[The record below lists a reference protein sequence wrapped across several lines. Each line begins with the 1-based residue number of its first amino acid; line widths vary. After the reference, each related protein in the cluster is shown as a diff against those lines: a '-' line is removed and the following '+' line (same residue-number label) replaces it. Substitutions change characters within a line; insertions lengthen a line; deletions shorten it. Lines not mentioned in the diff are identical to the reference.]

1 MRFRRVK
8 KHKNKH
14 NKENTSMDLQQ
25 IDELEKKFEQQEE
38 QTNEQESHLKQEISI
53 KEIKTPK
60 KRGRKKYVLD
70 EDKKKSFNIAFSPS
84 VIKELDE
91 FLLEFGS
98 FKETR
103 STFIEE
109 ALIRHL
115 KHRKNTQ
122 EQKLLKQLERLQNK
136 EKGNNENNELE

>member
-1 MRFRRVK
+1 
-8 KHKNKH
+8 
-14 NKENTSMDLQQ
+14 MDLQQ

-38 QTNEQESHLKQEISI
+38 QAQDTPLKQEPSI

-70 EDKKKSFNIAFSPS
+70 EDKKKSFNIAFSPC

-122 EQKLLKQLERLQNK
+122 EQKLLKQLEKLQK
-136 EKGNNENNELE
+136 KDTNENNELE

>member
-1 MRFRRVK
+1 
-8 KHKNKH
+8 
-14 NKENTSMDLQQ
+14 MDLQQ
-25 IDELEKKFEQQEE
+25 IDELEKKFEEQEE
-38 QTNEQESHLKQEISI
+38 QAQDTPLKQEPST
-53 KEIKTPK
+53 KEVKTPK
-60 KRGRKKYVLD
+60 KRGRKKSLLD
-70 EDKKKSFNIAFSPS
+70 EDKKKSFNIAFSPC

-103 STFIEE
+103 SAFIEE
-109 ALIRHL
+109 ALIGHL

>member
-1 MRFRRVK
+1 MHFRRVK
-8 KHKNKH
+8 KHKY
-14 NKENTSMDLQQ
+14 NKEHTNMDLQQ
-25 IDELEKKFEQQEE
+25 IDDLEKKLEESLNKEE
-38 QTNEQESHLKQEISI
+38 QVSELENHLEQEPST
-53 KEIKTPK
+53 KEVKTPK
-60 KRGRKKYVLD
+60 KRGRKKSILD
-70 EDKKKSFNIAFSPS
+70 EDKKKSFNISFSPS
-84 VIKELDE
+84 IIKELDE

-122 EQKLLKQLERLQNK
+122 EQKLLKQIEKLQNK
-136 EKGNNENNELE
+136 ERDNNELE

>member
-1 MRFRRVK
+1 
-8 KHKNKH
+8 
-14 NKENTSMDLQQ
+14 MDLQQ
-25 IDELEKKFEQQEE
+25 IDELEKKFEEQEE
-38 QTNEQESHLKQEISI
+38 QAKDTTLKQEPST
-53 KEIKTPK
+53 KEVKIPK

-70 EDKKKSFNIAFSPS
+70 EDKKKSFNIAFSPC

-122 EQKLLKQLERLQNK
+122 EQKLLRQLERLQNK

>member
-1 MRFRRVK
+1 
-8 KHKNKH
+8 
-14 NKENTSMDLQQ
+14 MDLQQ
-25 IDELEKKFEQQEE
+25 IDELEKKFEEQEE
-38 QTNEQESHLKQEISI
+38 QAQDTPLKQEPST
-53 KEIKTPK
+53 KEVKIPK
-60 KRGRKKYVLD
+60 KRGRKKSVLD

-103 STFIEE
+103 SAFIEE

>member
-1 MRFRRVK
+1 
-8 KHKNKH
+8 
-14 NKENTSMDLQQ
+14 MDLQQ

-60 KRGRKKYVLD
+60 KRGRKKSVLD

-84 VIKELDE
+84 VIKKLDE

-109 ALIRHL
+109 ALIRYL
-115 KHRKNTQ
+115 KYRENTQ
-122 EQKLLKQLERLQNK
+122 EQKLLKQLEKLQK
-136 EKGNNENNELE
+136 KDTNENNELE

>member
-1 MRFRRVK
+1 MRFKRVK
-8 KHKNKH
+8 KHKNKY
-14 NKENTSMDLQQ
+14 KEHTNMDLQQ
-25 IDELEKKFEQQEE
+25 IDELEKKFEEQEE
-38 QTNEQESHLKQEISI
+38 QAQDTPLKQEPST
-53 KEIKTPK
+53 KEVKIPK
-60 KRGRKKYVLD
+60 KRGRKKNLLD

>member
-1 MRFRRVK
+1 
-8 KHKNKH
+8 
-14 NKENTSMDLQQ
+14 MDLQQ

-109 ALIRHL
+109 ALIGHL
-115 KHRKNTQ
+115 KYRKNTQ
-122 EQKLLKQLERLQNK
+122 EQKLLKQLEKLQKN
-136 EKGNNENNELE
+136 GNNENNELE

>member
-1 MRFRRVK
+1 MRFKRVK

-14 NKENTSMDLQQ
+14 NKEHTSMDLQQ
-25 IDELEKKFEQQEE
+25 IDELEKKFEEQEE

-60 KRGRKKYVLD
+60 KRGRKKYDLD
-70 EDKKKSFNIAFSPS
+70 EDKKKSFNIAFRPS
-84 VIKELDE
+84 VITELDE

-122 EQKLLKQLERLQNK
+122 EQKLLKKLERLQNK

>member
-1 MRFRRVK
+1 
-8 KHKNKH
+8 
-14 NKENTSMDLQQ
+14 MDLQQ
-25 IDELEKKFEQQEE
+25 IDELEKKFEEQEE
-38 QTNEQESHLKQEISI
+38 QAQDTPIKQEPST
-53 KEIKTPK
+53 KEVKTPK
-60 KRGRKKYVLD
+60 KRGRKKSLLD

>member
-1 MRFRRVK
+1 
-8 KHKNKH
+8 
-14 NKENTSMDLQQ
+14 MDLQQ
-25 IDELEKKFEQQEE
+25 IDELEKKFEEQEE
-38 QTNEQESHLKQEISI
+38 QAQDTPLKQEPST
-53 KEIKTPK
+53 KEVKIPK
-60 KRGRKKYVLD
+60 KRGRKKSLLD
-70 EDKKKSFNIAFSPS
+70 EDKKKSFNIAFSPY

>member
-1 MRFRRVK
+1 
-8 KHKNKH
+8 
-14 NKENTSMDLQQ
+14 MDLQQ

-115 KHRKNTQ
+115 KHKKNTQ
-122 EQKLLKQLERLQNK
+122 EQKLLKQLERLQK
-136 EKGNNENNELE
+136 KDTNENNELE

>member
-1 MRFRRVK
+1 
-8 KHKNKH
+8 
-14 NKENTSMDLQQ
+14 MDLQQ
-25 IDELEKKFEQQEE
+25 IDELEKKFEEQEE
-38 QTNEQESHLKQEISI
+38 QAQDTPLKQEPST
-53 KEIKTPK
+53 KEVKIPK
-60 KRGRKKYVLD
+60 KRGRKKSLLD
-70 EDKKKSFNIAFSPS
+70 EYKKKSFNIAFSPC
-84 VIKELDE
+84 VIKKLDE

>member
-1 MRFRRVK
+1 
-8 KHKNKH
+8 
-14 NKENTSMDLQQ
+14 MDLQQ

-60 KRGRKKYVLD
+60 KRGRKKSVLD

>member
-1 MRFRRVK
+1 
-8 KHKNKH
+8 
-14 NKENTSMDLQQ
+14 MDLQQ
-25 IDELEKKFEQQEE
+25 IDELEKKFEEQEE
-38 QTNEQESHLKQEISI
+38 QAQDTPLKQEPST
-53 KEIKTPK
+53 KEVKIPI
-60 KRGRKKYVLD
+60 KRGRKKSLLD
-70 EDKKKSFNIAFSPS
+70 EYKKKSFNIAFSPC

>member
-1 MRFRRVK
+1 
-8 KHKNKH
+8 
-14 NKENTSMDLQQ
+14 MDLQQ

-38 QTNEQESHLKQEISI
+38 QTNEQESHLKQEPST
-53 KEIKTPK
+53 KEVKIPK
-60 KRGRKKYVLD
+60 KRGRKKSVLD

>member
-1 MRFRRVK
+1 MRFKRVK
-8 KHKNKH
+8 KHKNKY
-14 NKENTSMDLQQ
+14 KEHTNMDLQQ

-38 QTNEQESHLKQEISI
+38 QTNEQEISI

-70 EDKKKSFNIAFSPS
+70 EDKKKSFNIVFSPC

>member
-1 MRFRRVK
+1 
-8 KHKNKH
+8 
-14 NKENTSMDLQQ
+14 MDLQQ
-25 IDELEKKFEQQEE
+25 IDELEKKFEEQEE
-38 QTNEQESHLKQEISI
+38 QQAQDTPLEQEPSI
-53 KEIKTPK
+53 KEVKTPK
-60 KRGRKKYVLD
+60 KRGRKKSLLD

-122 EQKLLKQLERLQNK
+122 EQKLLKQIEKLKNKGIDNNKLE
-136 EKGNNENNELE
+136 

>member
-1 MRFRRVK
+1 
-8 KHKNKH
+8 
-14 NKENTSMDLQQ
+14 MDLQQ
-25 IDELEKKFEQQEE
+25 IDELEKKFEEQEE
-38 QTNEQESHLKQEISI
+38 QAQDTPLKQEPST
-53 KEIKTPK
+53 KEVKIPK
-60 KRGRKKYVLD
+60 KKERKKSLLD
-70 EDKKKSFNIAFSPS
+70 EYKKKSFNIAFSPC

>member
-14 NKENTSMDLQQ
+14 NKEHTSMDLQQ

-53 KEIKTPK
+53 KEIKIPK
-60 KRGRKKYVLD
+60 KRGRKKSLLD
-70 EDKKKSFNIAFSPS
+70 EDKKKSFNIAFSPC

>member
-1 MRFRRVK
+1 
-8 KHKNKH
+8 
-14 NKENTSMDLQQ
+14 MDLQQ

-38 QTNEQESHLKQEISI
+38 QTNEQEISI

-70 EDKKKSFNIAFSPS
+70 EDKKKSFNIAFSPC

-109 ALIRHL
+109 ALIKHL
-115 KHRKNTQ
+115 KYRKNTQ
-122 EQKLLKQLERLQNK
+122 EQKLLKQLEKLQKN
-136 EKGNNENNELE
+136 GNNENNELE

>member
-1 MRFRRVK
+1 
-8 KHKNKH
+8 
-14 NKENTSMDLQQ
+14 MDLQQ

-60 KRGRKKYVLD
+60 KRGRKKSVLD
-70 EDKKKSFNIAFSPS
+70 EDRKKSFNIAFSPS

-103 STFIEE
+103 STLIEE

>member
-8 KHKNKH
+8 KHKNKY
-14 NKENTSMDLQQ
+14 KEHTNMDLQQ
-25 IDELEKKFEQQEE
+25 IDELEKKFEEQEE
-38 QTNEQESHLKQEISI
+38 QAQDTPLKQEPST
-53 KEIKTPK
+53 KEVKIPK
-60 KRGRKKYVLD
+60 KRGRKKSLLD
-70 EDKKKSFNIAFSPS
+70 EDKKKSFNIAFSPC

-122 EQKLLKQLERLQNK
+122 EQKLLKQLEKLQK
-136 EKGNNENNELE
+136 KDTNENNELE

>member
-1 MRFRRVK
+1 
-8 KHKNKH
+8 
-14 NKENTSMDLQQ
+14 MDLQQ

-60 KRGRKKYVLD
+60 KRGRKKSVLD
-70 EDKKKSFNIAFSPS
+70 KDKKKSFNIAFSPS

-103 STFIEE
+103 SAFIEE

-115 KHRKNTQ
+115 KYRKNTQ

>member
-1 MRFRRVK
+1 
-8 KHKNKH
+8 
-14 NKENTSMDLQQ
+14 MDLQQ
-25 IDELEKKFEQQEE
+25 IDELEKKFEEQEE
-38 QTNEQESHLKQEISI
+38 QAQDTPLKQEPST
-53 KEIKTPK
+53 KEVKIPK
-60 KRGRKKYVLD
+60 KRGRKKSILD
-70 EDKKKSFNIAFSPS
+70 EDKKKSFNISFSPS
-84 VIKELDE
+84 IIKELDE

>member
-1 MRFRRVK
+1 MRFKRVK
-8 KHKNKH
+8 KHKNKY
-14 NKENTSMDLQQ
+14 KEHTNMDLQQ

-38 QTNEQESHLKQEISI
+38 QTNEQEISI

-60 KRGRKKYVLD
+60 KRGRKKSVLD

-84 VIKELDE
+84 VIKKLDG

-115 KHRKNTQ
+115 KYRKNTQ
-122 EQKLLKQLERLQNK
+122 EQKLLKQLEKLQK
-136 EKGNNENNELE
+136 KDTNENNELE

>member
-1 MRFRRVK
+1 
-8 KHKNKH
+8 
-14 NKENTSMDLQQ
+14 MDLQQ

-60 KRGRKKYVLD
+60 KRGRKKSLLD

>member
-1 MRFRRVK
+1 
-8 KHKNKH
+8 
-14 NKENTSMDLQQ
+14 MDLQQ
-25 IDELEKKFEQQEE
+25 IDELEKKFEEQEE
-38 QTNEQESHLKQEISI
+38 QAQDTPLKQESST
-53 KEIKTPK
+53 KEVKIPK
-60 KRGRKKYVLD
+60 KRGRKKSLLD
-70 EDKKKSFNIAFSPS
+70 KDKKKSFNIAFSPC

>member
-1 MRFRRVK
+1 
-8 KHKNKH
+8 
-14 NKENTSMDLQQ
+14 MDLQQ

-115 KHRKNTQ
+115 KLRKNTQ
-122 EQKLLKQLERLQNK
+122 EQKLLKQLEKLQK
-136 EKGNNENNELE
+136 KGNNENNELE

>member
-1 MRFRRVK
+1 
-8 KHKNKH
+8 
-14 NKENTSMDLQQ
+14 MDLQQ

-70 EDKKKSFNIAFSPS
+70 ADKKKSFNIAFSPC
-84 VIKELDE
+84 VIKKLDE

>member
-1 MRFRRVK
+1 
-8 KHKNKH
+8 
-14 NKENTSMDLQQ
+14 MDLQQ

-60 KRGRKKYVLD
+60 KRGRKKSVLD
-70 EDKKKSFNIAFSPS
+70 EYKKKSFNIAFSPS

>member
-1 MRFRRVK
+1 MRFKRVK
-8 KHKNKH
+8 KHKNKY
-14 NKENTSMDLQQ
+14 KEHTNMDLQQ

-38 QTNEQESHLKQEISI
+38 QTNEQEISI

-60 KRGRKKYVLD
+60 KRGRKKSLLD

-115 KHRKNTQ
+115 KYRKNTQ

>member
-1 MRFRRVK
+1 
-8 KHKNKH
+8 
-14 NKENTSMDLQQ
+14 MDLQQ

-60 KRGRKKYVLD
+60 KRGRKKVLD

-115 KHRKNTQ
+115 KYRKNTQ
-122 EQKLLKQLERLQNK
+122 EQKLLKQLEKLQRS
-136 EKGNNENNELE
+136 GNNENNELE

>member
-8 KHKNKH
+8 KRKSKH
-14 NKENTSMDLQQ
+14 NKEHTSMDLQQ
-25 IDELEKKFEQQEE
+25 IDELEKKFEEQEE
-38 QTNEQESHLKQEISI
+38 QAQDTPLKQEPST
-53 KEIKTPK
+53 KEVKIPK
-60 KRGRKKYVLD
+60 KRGRKKSLLD

>member
-1 MRFRRVK
+1 MHFKRVK
-8 KHKNKH
+8 SKSYKHH
-14 NKENTSMDLQQ
+14 KEHTNMDLQQ

-60 KRGRKKYVLD
+60 KRGRKKSVLD

-136 EKGNNENNELE
+136 EKGTNENNELE

>member
-1 MRFRRVK
+1 
-8 KHKNKH
+8 
-14 NKENTSMDLQQ
+14 MDLQQ
-25 IDELEKKFEQQEE
+25 IDELEKKFEEQEE
-38 QTNEQESHLKQEISI
+38 QAQDTPLKQEISI

-60 KRGRKKYVLD
+60 KRGRKKSVLD
-70 EDKKKSFNIAFSPS
+70 EDRKKSFNIAFSPS

-136 EKGNNENNELE
+136 EKDTNENNELE

>member
-1 MRFRRVK
+1 MRFKRVK
-8 KHKNKH
+8 KYKNKY
-14 NKENTSMDLQQ
+14 KEHTNMDLQQ

-60 KRGRKKYVLD
+60 KRGCKKYVLD

-122 EQKLLKQLERLQNK
+122 EQKLLKQLEKLQK
-136 EKGNNENNELE
+136 KDTNENNEFE

>member
-14 NKENTSMDLQQ
+14 NKEHTSMDLQQ

-38 QTNEQESHLKQEISI
+38 QTNEQESHLKQEINI

-60 KRGRKKYVLD
+60 KRGRKKSLLD
-70 EDKKKSFNIAFSPS
+70 EDKKKSFNIAFSPC

-136 EKGNNENNELE
+136 EKGKNENNELE

>member
-1 MRFRRVK
+1 
-8 KHKNKH
+8 
-14 NKENTSMDLQQ
+14 MDLQQ
-25 IDELEKKFEQQEE
+25 IDELEKKFEEQEE
-38 QTNEQESHLKQEISI
+38 QAQDTPLKQEPST
-53 KEIKTPK
+53 KEVKIPK
-60 KRGRKKYVLD
+60 KRGRKKSLLD
-70 EDKKKSFNIAFSPS
+70 EDKKKSFNIAFSPC

-136 EKGNNENNELE
+136 EKGNNENNEPVSYTH